1 MHRRNTRNET
11 LDRSSA
17 RSETLSKDVNNSDSE
32 HLRKSAYRRFC
43 ERISFMKYIFII
55 LIIPPILNYASLK
68 RESTVLLPLEG
79 DQVDMGWG
87 QKMFISCIGE
97 GVPTIILDAP
107 TGGTSDVW
115 YLAQQRLAK
124 ISKVCVYDRA
134 GLGFSDLPF
143 VNEMSRTQKTENRKF
158 VSQVATLEQM
168 TCDLHHLITNA
179 KPLARPFIIVGSET
193 GALIARHYGLTYPS
207 DVADIVLLNPL
218 VEDLFWRQKE
228 DWNNYW
234 NMHLLPSLQSL
245 QLSAYVGISRI
256 AALLGWLKPDLF
268 GAAVPKEV
276 ELRQLSHLCN
286 PSHMSAVF
294 HEHLLL
300 NTSFVQM
307 NEVWQTKTFPTNISV
322 SVINS
327 RKFEK
332 IPPQLQKAW
341 QQSQLY
347 LRQSLHPTC
356 MYYVTDGSTGE
367 LYSEP
372 GVIVTKVQQLVYK
385 WRINY
390 DTFPTVH
397 TFREQESLLE

>member
-11 LDRSSA
+11 LEKPSRNEPSS
-17 RSETLSKDVNNSDSE
+17 RDKSNNE
-32 HLRKSAYRRFC
+32 NEIRNSAYRRFC

-68 RESTVLLPLEG
+68 RESSVLLPAEG
-79 DQVDMGWG
+79 EQIDMGWG
-87 QKMFISCIGE
+87 QKMFISCIGK

-115 YLAQQRLAK
+115 YLVQQQLSK

-143 VNEMSRTQKTENRKF
+143 VNEINRNQKTENRKF

-168 TCDLHHLITNA
+168 TCDLHHLVTVARPID
-179 KPLARPFIIVGSET
+179 RPFIMVGSET
-193 GALIARHYGLTYPS
+193 GALIARHYSLTYPGDVS
-207 DVADIVLLNPL
+207 DIILLNPL

-256 AALLGWLKPDLF
+256 AALLGWLKPDVY
-268 GAAVPKEV
+268 GGSVPKEV

-307 NEVWQTKTFPTNISV
+307 NEVWQTKPFPTNISV

-327 RKFEK
+327 RQFEK
-332 IPPQLQKAW
+332 IPSHLQKAW

-347 LRQSLHPTC
+347 LRQSLHPTAS
-356 MYYVTDGSTGE
+356 YYITDGTAGQ
-367 LYSEP
+367 LYNEP
-372 GVIVTKVQQLVYK
+372 VTICSKVQKLVYD
-385 WRINY
+385 WRLKFETY
-390 DTFPTVH
+390 PTVH
-397 TFREQESLLE
+397 TFREHDTLFE